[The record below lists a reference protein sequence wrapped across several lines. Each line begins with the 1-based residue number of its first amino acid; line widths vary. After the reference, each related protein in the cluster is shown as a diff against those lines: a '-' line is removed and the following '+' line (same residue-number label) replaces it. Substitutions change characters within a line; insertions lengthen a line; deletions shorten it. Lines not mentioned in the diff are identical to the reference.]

1 MTTVPTAAPDR
12 ARRSYA
18 LGAALAL
25 LTVVFLLLGMGAL
38 GIVGDGD
45 RDAPFLAV
53 PVVLVVGALLAR
65 FRAHGM
71 AWALAAAAATTLL
84 ACLVAVVQVVRAD
97 EAASLVDAVGIS
109 TTYAGMFAA
118 SGWLFRR
125 SDLLA

>member
-1 MTTVPTAAPDR
+1 MTTVPTTAPDR
-12 ARRSYA
+12 ARRSYVLA
-18 LGAALAL
+18 AALAL
-25 LTVVFLLLGMGAL
+25 VTVLFLVFGIGAL

-53 PVVLVVGALLAR
+53 PAVLVVGALLAR
-65 FRAHGM
+65 LRAHGM
-71 AWALAAAAATTLL
+71 AWALAAAAAATLV

-109 TTYAGMFAA
+109 TMYAGMFAA

-125 SDLLA
+125 SDRLA